1 MSRRCNLILD
11 SCCDLPYRII
21 DHEGVTFVPFP
32 YVTSDGEHLD
42 DMYQSITPEQFYG
55 RMRAGETSS
64 TSQIS
69 MPTMIEL
76 FTEAAK
82 KGEPTVYLCFSSS
95 MSGSYDVAC
104 MAADTVKETYP
115 DAELYVA
122 DSGLAS
128 IAEGLLAHEALRQWN
143 KGLTARELKDWIEE
157 ARYYVNC
164 RFVVEDL
171 EALARGGRLPAIG
184 SYLGSK
190 LDIKP
195 LITFDSEGKLTLVGM
210 VRGRKKALKQM
221 VEFFQ
226 KNFDPNQGEHTVFGG
241 HADCPEDMARLKEK
255 LEATENGSQAEF
267 IEGTIG
273 PVIGSHV
280 GPGMFACVFWGPD
293 RRNNV
298 SLTDRIA
305 RRVKSE

>member
-21 DHEGVTFVPFP
+21 DHEGMSFIPFP
-32 YVTSDGEHLD
+32 YVMSDGDHLD

-55 RMRAGETSS
+55 KLRAGEASS

-69 MPTMIEL
+69 LPTLMEL
-76 FTEAAK
+76 FEDAAK
-82 KGEPTVYLCFSSS
+82 KGEPTVYLCFSSN

-104 MAADTVKETYP
+104 MAVDNVKQSYP

-128 IAEGLLAHEALRQWN
+128 FAEGLLAHEAIRQWN
-143 KGLTARELKDWIEE
+143 NGLTARELKDWAEE

-171 EALARGGRLPAIG
+171 EALARGGRLPAVG
-184 SYLGSK
+184 AYLGSK

-195 LITFDSEGKLTLVGM
+195 LVSFDQEGKLTLVGV
-210 VRGRKKALKQM
+210 VRGRKKAMKQM

-226 KNFDPNQGEHTVFGG
+226 KNFDPSQGEHTCVIG
-241 HADCPEDMARLKEK
+241 HADCADDLQKLREK
-255 LEATENGSQAEF
+255 LEGTENGDQAQF
-267 IEGTIG
+267 IEGVVG

-280 GPGMFACVFWGPD
+280 GPGMMAVCFWGPD
-293 RRNNV
+293 RRSSV

>member
-21 DHEGVTFVPFP
+21 DHEGVTFVRFP
-32 YVTSDGEHLD
+32 YITSDGDHLD
-42 DMYQSITPEQFYG
+42 DMFQSITPEQFYAK
-55 RMRAGETSS
+55 MRAGESPS

-69 MPTMIEL
+69 MPAMIEL
-76 FTEAAK
+76 FEEAAK
-82 KGEPTVYLCFSSS
+82 KGEPTVYLCFSSN

-104 MAADTVKETYP
+104 MAVDAVKENYP

-128 IAEGLLAHEALRQWN
+128 FAEGLLAHEAMRQWN
-143 KGLTARELKDWIEE
+143 NGLTARELKAWIEE
-157 ARYYVNC
+157 ARYYVQC

-171 EALARGGRLPAIG
+171 DALARGGRLPAIG
-184 SYLGSK
+184 AHLGSK

-195 LITFDSEGKLTLVGM
+195 MVTFDSEGKLSLVGM
-210 VRGRKKALKQM
+210 VRGRKKAMKQI
-221 VEFFQ
+221 VEYFE
-226 KNFDPNQGEHTVFGG
+226 KNFDPDQGEHTVIIG
-241 HADCPEDMARLKEK
+241 HADCPDDLAKLRSK

-267 IEGTIG
+267 IEGVVG

-293 RRNNV
+293 RRSNV

-305 RRVKSE
+305 RRVKGE

>member
-1 MSRRCNLILD
+1 MNLPNRLTMLRIFLVPVCVFFLLMQNIPHAYLWAMLVFIGASVTDLFDGKIARKRNLITNFGKLLD
-11 SCCDLPYRII
+11 PL
-21 DHEGVTFVPFP
+21 
-32 YVTSDGEHLD
+32 
-42 DMYQSITPEQFYG
+42 
-55 RMRAGETSS
+55 
-64 TSQIS
+64 
-69 MPTMIEL
+69 
-76 FTEAAK
+76 
-82 KGEPTVYLCFSSS
+82 
-95 MSGSYDVAC
+95 
-104 MAADTVKETYP
+104 AD
-115 DAELYVA
+115 
-122 DSGLAS
+122 
-128 IAEGLLAHEALRQWN
+128 
-143 KGLTARELKDWIEE
+143 
-157 ARYYVNC
+157 
-164 RFVVEDL
+164 
-171 EALARGGRLPAIG
+171 
-184 SYLGSK
+184 
-190 LDIKP
+190 
-195 LITFDSEGKLTLVGM
+195 KLTLVGM

-226 KNFDPNQGEHTVFGG
+226 KNFDPNQGEHTVFVG